1 MSALRLLC
9 QRVSI
14 KLLGFLLPSCLVMAH
29 GECNDMLDG
38 ELSHAV
44 TQEYYRPG
52 LPASIRS
59 N

>member
-1 MSALRLLC
+1 
-9 QRVSI
+9 VSI
-14 KLLGFLLPSCLVMAH
+14 KLLGFFLPSCLVMAH